1 MKIVPHLVEVW
12 FSLWE
17 RNHKEMVMKR
27 LSWFLAAWLALPLTV
42 MGNVQQEKP
51 VSLVFHD
58 TPVSL
63 ILQALAEYQ
72 QLNLVAGE
80 GVNGNLTL
88 RLDNVPW
95 QQALAVVLRMGKLT
109 MTIEGNVMMVSPE
122 PDEQEKQRRQQVLA
136 QQLPLENLTITL
148 QNAEAIDIAQSLDS
162 QRGKLLTE
170 RGSVVVDKRTNALLL
185 RDTAQA
191 LAQIKSWVAEM
202 DAPLEQVQ
210 LAAHIVTIS
219 SENLRELG
227 VRWGLSAEEQPA
239 KALRINNF
247 SVDLPIENSPAA
259 AGFHL
264 ARISGRILDLELSA
278 LEQENEVE
286 IIASPR
292 LLTAHQQTASIK
304 QGTEIPYEVSSG
316 ASGATSVE
324 FKEAV
329 LGMEVTPKILPNGR
343 ITLTLQISQNMPG
356 RSIKQGAG
364 EALAIDKQEI
374 KTQVTVKNGETIVL
388 GGIFQRQSTHGADK
402 VPGVGD
408 VPLLGSLF
416 KHSSKQHKRRELVIF
431 ITPTLIKV

>member
-1 MKIVPHLVEVW
+1 MKGYQWLLVG
-12 FSLWE
+12 
-17 RNHKEMVMKR
+17 
-27 LSWFLAAWLALPLTV
+27 WLALPLAV
-42 MGNVQQEKP
+42 MAGVQQEEP
-51 VSLVFHD
+51 VSLAFHD

-72 QLNLVAGE
+72 DLNLVAAE
-80 GVNGNLTL
+80 GVDTNLTL

-109 MTIEGNVMMVSPE
+109 MTLEGNVMMVFPQ
-122 PDEQEKQRRQQVLA
+122 PDEQELLRRQRALA
-136 QQLPLENLTITL
+136 QQEPLHNLTITL
-148 QNAEAIDIAQSLDS
+148 QNAEASEIAQSLDS

-170 RGSVVVDKRTNALLL
+170 RGSVVVDKRSNALLL

-191 LAQIKSWVAEM
+191 LAQLKTWVAEM
-202 DAPLEQVQ
+202 DTPLEQVQ

-227 VRWGLSAEEQPA
+227 VRWGLAAEERPA
-239 KALRINNF
+239 KTLRIDNF
-247 SVDLPIENSPAA
+247 SVGLPVENSAIT

-278 LEQENEVE
+278 LEQENQVE

-292 LLTAHQQTASIK
+292 LLTAHLQTASIK

-316 ASGATSVE
+316 SSGATSIE
-324 FKEAV
+324 FKDAV

-343 ITLTLQISQNMPG
+343 ITLALQISQNMPG
-356 RSIKQGAG
+356 RSIKQGEG

-374 KTQVTVKNGETIVL
+374 KTQVTVKDGETIVL
-388 GGIFQRQSTHGADK
+388 GGIFQRQRNQATDK

-408 VPLLGSLF
+408 IPLLGSLF
-416 KHSSKQHKRRELVIF
+416 KHSNQQHKRRELVIF
-431 ITPTLIKV
+431 ITPTLVKV

>member
-1 MKIVPHLVEVW
+1 
-12 FSLWE
+12 
-17 RNHKEMVMKR
+17 
-27 LSWFLAAWLALPLTV
+27 
-42 MGNVQQEKP
+42 
-51 VSLVFHD
+51 
-58 TPVSL
+58 
-63 ILQALAEYQ
+63 
-72 QLNLVAGE
+72 
-80 GVNGNLTL
+80 
-88 RLDNVPW
+88 LDNVPW
-95 QQALAVVLRMGKLT
+95 RQALAVVLRMGKLT
-109 MTIEGNVMMVSPE
+109 MTIEGNVMMVFPL
-122 PDEQEKQRRQQVLA
+122 PDEEELQRRQQALT
-136 QQLPLENLTITL
+136 QQQPLQNLTITL
-148 QNAEAIDIAQSLDS
+148 QNAQASEIAQSLDS

-170 RGSVVVDKRTNALLL
+170 RGTVLVDKRTNALLL

-191 LAQIKSWVAEM
+191 LTQMKSWIMER

-227 VRWGLSAEEQPA
+227 VRWGLAAEEKPA
-239 KALRINNF
+239 QALRIDNF
-247 SVDLPIENSPAA
+247 SVGLPIDNSAVT

-356 RSIKQGAG
+356 RAIKQGAG
-364 EALAIDKQEI
+364 ETLAIDKQEI

-388 GGIFQRQSTHGADK
+388 GGIFQRQSSQGADK

-408 VPLLGSLF
+408 IPLLGSLF

>member
-1 MKIVPHLVEVW
+1 MKGYQWLLVG
-12 FSLWE
+12 
-17 RNHKEMVMKR
+17 
-27 LSWFLAAWLALPLTV
+27 WLALPLAV
-42 MGNVQQEKP
+42 MAGVQQEKP
-51 VSLVFHD
+51 VSLAFHD

-72 QLNLVAGE
+72 DLNLVAAE
-80 GVNGNLTL
+80 GVDTNLTL

-109 MTIEGNVMMVSPE
+109 MTLEGNVMMVFPQ
-122 PDEQEKQRRQQVLA
+122 PDEQELLRRQRALA
-136 QQLPLENLTITL
+136 QQEPLHNLTITL
-148 QNAEAIDIAQSLDS
+148 QNAEASEIAQSLDS

-191 LAQIKSWVAEM
+191 LAQLKTWVAEM
-202 DAPLEQVQ
+202 DTPLEQVQ

-227 VRWGLSAEEQPA
+227 VRWGLAAEERPA
-239 KALRINNF
+239 KTLRIDNF
-247 SVDLPIENSPAA
+247 SVGLPVENSAIT

-278 LEQENEVE
+278 LEQENQVE

-292 LLTAHQQTASIK
+292 LLTAHLQTASIK

-316 ASGATSVE
+316 SSGATSIE
-324 FKEAV
+324 FKDAV

-356 RSIKQGAG
+356 RSIKQGEG

-374 KTQVTVKNGETIVL
+374 KTQVTVKDGETIVL
-388 GGIFQRQSTHGADK
+388 GGIFQRQRNQATDK

-408 VPLLGSLF
+408 IPLLGSLF
-416 KHSSKQHKRRELVIF
+416 KHSNQQHKRRELVIF
-431 ITPTLIKV
+431 ITPTLVKV

>member
-1 MKIVPHLVEVW
+1 MKGYQWLLVG
-12 FSLWE
+12 
-17 RNHKEMVMKR
+17 
-27 LSWFLAAWLALPLTV
+27 WLALPLAV
-42 MGNVQQEKP
+42 MAGVQQEKP
-51 VSLVFHD
+51 VSLAFHD

-72 QLNLVAGE
+72 DLNLVAAE
-80 GVNGNLTL
+80 GVDTNLTL

-109 MTIEGNVMMVSPE
+109 MTLEGNVMMVFPQ
-122 PDEQEKQRRQQVLA
+122 PDEQELLRRQRALA
-136 QQLPLENLTITL
+136 QQEPLHNLTITL
-148 QNAEAIDIAQSLDS
+148 QNAEASEIAQSLDS

-170 RGSVVVDKRTNALLL
+170 RGSVVVDKRSNALLL

-191 LAQIKSWVAEM
+191 LAQLKTWVAEM
-202 DAPLEQVQ
+202 DTPLEQVQ

-227 VRWGLSAEEQPA
+227 VRWGLAAEERPA
-239 KALRINNF
+239 KTLRIDNF
-247 SVDLPIENSPAA
+247 SVGLPVENSAIT

-278 LEQENEVE
+278 LEQENQVE

-292 LLTAHQQTASIK
+292 LLTAHLQTASIK

-316 ASGATSVE
+316 SSGATSIE
-324 FKEAV
+324 FKDAV

-343 ITLTLQISQNMPG
+343 ITLALQISQNMPG
-356 RSIKQGAG
+356 RSIKQGEG

-374 KTQVTVKNGETIVL
+374 KTQVTVKDGETIVL
-388 GGIFQRQSTHGADK
+388 GGIFQRQRNQATDK

-408 VPLLGSLF
+408 IPLLGSLF
-416 KHSSKQHKRRELVIF
+416 KHSNQQHKRRELVIF
-431 ITPTLIKV
+431 ITPTLVKV

>member
-1 MKIVPHLVEVW
+1 MKGYHWLLGLLLAIP
-12 FSLWE
+12 F
-17 RNHKEMVMKR
+17 MVV
-27 LSWFLAAWLALPLTV
+27 SA
-42 MGNVQQEKP
+42 VQQEKP
-51 VSLVFHD
+51 ISLEFHEAPVSLV
-58 TPVSL
+58 
-63 ILQALAEYQ
+63 LQALAEYQ
-72 QLNLVAGE
+72 QLNLVAAE
-80 GVNGNLTL
+80 GVSGNLTL
-88 RLDNVPW
+88 RLENVPW

-109 MTIEGNVMMVSPE
+109 MTLDGNVMLVFPE
-122 PDEQEKQRRQQVLA
+122 PDEQEQQRQQQALA
-136 QQLPLENLTITL
+136 QQLPLHNLTIML
-148 QNAEAIDIAQSLDS
+148 QNAEAGEIAQSLDG

-170 RGSVVVDKRTNALLL
+170 RGSVVVDKRINALLL

-191 LAQIKSWVAEM
+191 LAQLKAWVMEM
-202 DAPLEQVQ
+202 DTPLEQVQ

-227 VRWGLSAEEQPA
+227 VRWGLAADEKPQQS
-239 KALRINNF
+239 LRIDNF
-247 SVDLPIENSPAA
+247 NIGLPVENGAIT

-316 ASGATSVE
+316 TSGATSVE

-343 ITLTLQISQNMPG
+343 ITLTLQISQNTPG

-364 EALAIDKQEI
+364 ETLAIDKQEI
-374 KTQVTVKNGETIVL
+374 KTQVTVKTGETIVL
-388 GGIFQRQSTHGADK
+388 GGIFQQQNVNGANK

-408 VPLLGSLF
+408 VPWLGSLF

-431 ITPTLIKV
+431 ITPTLLKV

>member
-1 MKIVPHLVEVW
+1 
-12 FSLWE
+12 
-17 RNHKEMVMKR
+17 
-27 LSWFLAAWLALPLTV
+27 
-42 MGNVQQEKP
+42 MGNVQQDKP

-80 GVNGNLTL
+80 GVDGNLTL

-109 MTIEGNVMMVSPE
+109 MTIEGNVMMISPE
-122 PDEQEKQRRQQVLA
+122 PDEQEQQRRQQVLA
-136 QQLPLENLTITL
+136 QQVPLENLTITL
-148 QNAEAIDIAQSLDS
+148 QNAEASDIAQSLDS

-191 LAQIKSWVAEM
+191 LAQMKSWVAEM

-227 VRWGLSAEEQPA
+227 VRWGLAAEEQPA

-247 SVDLPIENSPAA
+247 SVDLPVENSPVT

>member
-1 MKIVPHLVEVW
+1 MKGYQWLLVG
-12 FSLWE
+12 
-17 RNHKEMVMKR
+17 
-27 LSWFLAAWLALPLTV
+27 WLALPLTV
-42 MGNVQQEKP
+42 MASVQQEKP
-51 VSLVFHD
+51 VSLAFHD

-72 QLNLVAGE
+72 DLNLVAAE
-80 GVNGNLTL
+80 GVDTNLTL

-109 MTIEGNVMMVSPE
+109 MTLEGNVMMVLPL
-122 PDEQEKQRRQQVLA
+122 PDEQELLRRQRALA
-136 QQLPLENLTITL
+136 QQEPLHNLTITL
-148 QNAEAIDIAQSLDS
+148 QNAEASEIAQSLES

-185 RDTAQA
+185 RDTRQA
-191 LAQIKSWVAEM
+191 LAQLKTWVTEM
-202 DAPLEQVQ
+202 DTPLEQVQ

-227 VRWGLSAEEQPA
+227 VRWGLAAEERPA
-239 KALRINNF
+239 KTLRIDNF
-247 SVDLPIENSPAA
+247 NVGLPVENSAIT

-278 LEQENEVE
+278 LEQENQVE

-292 LLTAHQQTASIK
+292 LLTAHLQTASIK
-304 QGTEIPYEVSSG
+304 QGTEIPYEVSIGS
-316 ASGATSVE
+316 SGATSIE
-324 FKEAV
+324 FKDAV

-356 RSIKQGAG
+356 RSIKQGEG

-374 KTQVTVKNGETIVL
+374 KTQVTVKDGETIVL
-388 GGIFQRQSTHGADK
+388 GGIFQRQSTQAAEK

-408 VPLLGSLF
+408 VPLLGTLF
-416 KHSSKQHKRRELVIF
+416 KRSSKQHKRRELVIF